1 MATIYKNPTC
11 FALHHYSTT
20 LADIHPTSVQRSAFK
35 IPVRD
40 LVEYYH
46 MSHSYP
52 LPMLSMVEQRA
63 PSHMS
68 PFSWDMQSS
77 SIPHF
82 PCFRFLSDRL
92 ARYQL
97 HLILILSP
105 SDPLFLNVCPMPK
118 AAEARVIRVCR
129 RACAIFPTTPEWVS
143 QIASRSISRSALDQL
158 AVQPSE
164 SYLTRRSL
172 IQHEIIFSG
181 EGLTLLSADH
191 IHTFKKQLSVVS
203 KMRFTDKDYTS
214 QLDSCVHLLRRINN
228 TYRGVK
234 LSRSYLERA
243 YGNDLCHSTLRE
255 VCKAYYRNFRQ
266 TGVKEVSLEADSE
279 IPLLPELESPITGQ
293 PTHLLPELES
303 PTVGQRNCLPL
314 ESLTSQICTGIPS
327 ALDAR
332 TRRAGLAHAR
342 RAEILEDE
350 LCDIDMGSPCDYLD
364 IRVTYP
370 KVPRLTEL
378 PGPPPLSSQTSQSS
392 LDTIITTICSRCL
405 VSMQAEEVTCG
416 QEMQMLLS
424 PEWENFRRI
433 GLGIV
438 RC

>member
-1 MATIYKNPTC
+1 
-11 FALHHYSTT
+11 
-20 LADIHPTSVQRSAFK
+20 
-35 IPVRD
+35 
-40 LVEYYH
+40 
-46 MSHSYP
+46 
-52 LPMLSMVEQRA
+52 MLSMAEQTI
-63 PSHMS
+63 PSAMS

-105 SDPLFLNVCPMPK
+105 SDPLFLNVCPMSK
-118 AAEARVIRVCR
+118 AAETRVIRVCR
-129 RACAIFPTTPEWVS
+129 RACAIFPTTPDWTS
-143 QIASRSISRSALDQL
+143 QIAARSISRGAVDQL
-158 AVQPSE
+158 AAQPSE

-191 IHTFKKQLSVVS
+191 IHTFKKQLSLVS
-203 KMRFTDKDYTS
+203 KMKFTDKDYTS

-243 YGNDLCHSTLRE
+243 YGTELCQSTLRE
-255 VCKAYYRNFRQ
+255 VCKAYHRNFKE

-293 PTHLLPELES
+293 STYLLPELES
-303 PTVGQRNCLPL
+303 PTVGQRNCLLP
-314 ESLTSQICTGIPS
+314 ESPTGQMFTGIPS

-332 TRRAGLAHAR
+332 TRRAGLAHTR
-342 RAEILEDE
+342 TAEILEDE
-350 LCDIDMGSPCDYLD
+350 LCDIDMGLPCDYLD

-405 VSMQAEEVTCG
+405 VSMQAEEVNCR

>member
-1 MATIYKNPTC
+1 
-11 FALHHYSTT
+11 
-20 LADIHPTSVQRSAFK
+20 
-35 IPVRD
+35 
-40 LVEYYH
+40 
-46 MSHSYP
+46 
-52 LPMLSMVEQRA
+52 
-63 PSHMS
+63 MS

-370 KVPRLTEL
+370 KVPRLTEP

-392 LDTIITTICSRCL
+392 LDTIFTTICSRCL

>member
-1 MATIYKNPTC
+1 
-11 FALHHYSTT
+11 
-20 LADIHPTSVQRSAFK
+20 
-35 IPVRD
+35 
-40 LVEYYH
+40 
-46 MSHSYP
+46 
-52 LPMLSMVEQRA
+52 MLSMAEQRA

-97 HLILILSP
+97 HIILILSP
-105 SDPLFLNVCPMPK
+105 SNPLFLNVCPMPRV
-118 AAEARVIRVCR
+118 AEARFIRICR
-129 RACAIFPTTPEWVS
+129 RACAIFPTTPDWIS
-143 QIASRSISRSALDQL
+143 QIASRSISRSAVDQL
-158 AVQPSE
+158 AAQPSE
-164 SYLTRRSL
+164 SYLIRRSL
-172 IQHEIIFSG
+172 IQHEIVFSG

-203 KMRFTDKDYTS
+203 RMRFTDKDYTS

-243 YGNDLCHSTLRE
+243 YGTELCHSTLRE
-255 VCKAYYRNFRQ
+255 VCKAYYRNFKE

-279 IPLLPELESPITGQ
+279 IPLLPELESPLTGQ
-293 PTHLLPELES
+293 STYLLPELES
-303 PTVGQRNCLPL
+303 PTVGQRNCLLL
-314 ESLTSQICTGIPS
+314 ESPTGQNFTGIPS

-342 RAEILEDE
+342 TAEILEDE

-370 KVPRLTEL
+370 KVPRLTKL
-378 PGPPPLSSQTSQSS
+378 PGPPPFSSQSS
-392 LDTIITTICSRCL
+392 RDTIITTICSRCL
-405 VSMQAEEVTCG
+405 VSMQTDEVTCG